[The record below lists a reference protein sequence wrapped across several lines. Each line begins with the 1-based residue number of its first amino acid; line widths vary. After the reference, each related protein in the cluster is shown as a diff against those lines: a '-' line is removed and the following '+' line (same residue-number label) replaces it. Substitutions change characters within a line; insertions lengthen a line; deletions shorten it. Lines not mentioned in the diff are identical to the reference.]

1 MSPKPKEPR
10 VGNLNSLDKLLVK
23 SYNGGKKDDDNKKGG
38 KKDDDNKKGGK
49 KDDDN
54 KKGGKKQD
62 VKKNVDQKKRSGQKG
77 GCGCGNIIL

>member
-23 SYNGGKKDDDNKKGG
+23 SYNGG